1 MHGTNGFFTSNL
13 KRDGHRIAKMKH
25 CVPCKDDRT
34 GYLRNTFNPSLLQ
47 LSSKAENRSPVPVK
61 GALNLGNEI
70 FILSPE
76 MLNKIMTEFLV
87 SIATFSTS
95 SKQC

>member
-25 CVPCKDDRT
+25 RPQSKDDRT
-34 GYLRNTFNPSLLQ
+34 GYLRNTFSPSLLQ
-47 LSSKAENRSPVPVK
+47 PSSRAENRSPVPVK

-76 MLNKIMTEFLV
+76 IINQNNDRVL
-87 SIATFSTS
+87 
-95 SKQC
+95 